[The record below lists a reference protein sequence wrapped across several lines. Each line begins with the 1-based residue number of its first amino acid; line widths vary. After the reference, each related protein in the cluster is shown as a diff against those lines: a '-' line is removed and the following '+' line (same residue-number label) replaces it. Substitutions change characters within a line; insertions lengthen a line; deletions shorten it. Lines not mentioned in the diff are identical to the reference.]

1 MDSDDEVRVLDE
13 ARSRGSG
20 CLCWGDGNDI

>member
-13 ARSRGSG
+13 ARSRGSR
-20 CLCWGDGNDI
+20 CVCWGDRDDI